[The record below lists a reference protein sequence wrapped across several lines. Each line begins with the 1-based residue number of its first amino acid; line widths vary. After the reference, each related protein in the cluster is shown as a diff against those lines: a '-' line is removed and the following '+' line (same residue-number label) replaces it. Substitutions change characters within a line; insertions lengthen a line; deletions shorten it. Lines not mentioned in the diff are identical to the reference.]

1 MFLTTATLSLA
12 RNSRELDLILQVSQE
27 NTDPSVGK
35 QRIYCTTIASPVVAG
50 SASSAFP
57 EVARF
62 VSINSAPSQN
72 LKRRDER
79 KAGYQTAE
87 GLLWQFVPWH
97 EDSSYAL
104 LRNHAHSDTAAWRT
118 VSSHGKRKG
127 YMLESAKMFQGNARR
142 GAPAGFHLLFL
153 TKLTVSSSDIP
164 SLYVASQYPYTYVE
178 PEPDRQVQ
186 YEFRMSPENPAWLT
200 SNWPRLPEDTTTK
213 RDVVYLSSLLIIPSC
228 HNDTRWKP
236 VLVLV
241 AKRLEEGCDGVY
253 RRTGVVLRGVELSV
267 VMDDIGY
274 CLKSERANE

>member
-1 MFLTTATLSLA
+1 MTSRPEERIWGISQPSALHHRTSELRRRGAPGSCERIVARECKIVHVCVVLFLKNPKGCLRFPQDEYNERWKAFCGIRQRPKAAHLAGYLYLPMFLTTATLSLA

-104 LRNHAHSDTAAWRT
+104 LRNHAHSDTAA
-118 VSSHGKRKG
+118 
-127 YMLESAKMFQGNARR
+127 
-142 GAPAGFHLLFL
+142 
-153 TKLTVSSSDIP
+153 
-164 SLYVASQYPYTYVE
+164 
-178 PEPDRQVQ
+178 
-186 YEFRMSPENPAWLT
+186 
-200 SNWPRLPEDTTTK
+200 
-213 RDVVYLSSLLIIPSC
+213 
-228 HNDTRWKP
+228 
-236 VLVLV
+236 
-241 AKRLEEGCDGVY
+241 
-253 RRTGVVLRGVELSV
+253 
-267 VMDDIGY
+267 
-274 CLKSERANE
+274 